1 MTASQSREMTLNN
14 ENNNQSTVNQTLGA
28 RLKTVNLTT
37 ILTVNNQQV
46 ETSKQTARIN
56 KTVNLSNFYKIS
68 NVETW
73 VWRQY

>member
-28 RLKTVNLTT
+28 RLKTVNL
-37 ILTVNNQQV
+37 
-46 ETSKQTARIN
+46 
-56 KTVNLSNFYKIS
+56 SNFYKIS
-68 NVETW
+68 YVETW